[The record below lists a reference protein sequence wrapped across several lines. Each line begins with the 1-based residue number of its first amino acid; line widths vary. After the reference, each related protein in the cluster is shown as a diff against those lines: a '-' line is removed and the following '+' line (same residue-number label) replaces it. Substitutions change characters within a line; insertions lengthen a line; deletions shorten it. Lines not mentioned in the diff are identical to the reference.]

1 MRAELRK
8 EEVITSLGIA
18 EEVLLRY
25 PGMNKVYSVSF
36 DLPES
41 PVGHI
46 VVFIGAKGVQVI
58 SRIFT
63 EHGHLCLDPP
73 LPSEAVRDLPVGKR
87 DRLICNLKLRYVTA
101 HLLGWTDML

>member
-18 EEVLLRY
+18 EEVLLQY
-25 PGMNKVYSVSF
+25 PGTNKVYSVSF

-41 PVGHI
+41 PVGHT

-58 SRIFT
+58 SRTFT
-63 EHGHLCLDPP
+63 EHGHLCLAP
-73 LPSEAVRDLPVGKR
+73 LPAEAVSDLPFGER
-87 DRLICNLKLRYVTA
+87 DRLICNLKPRYVTS
-101 HLLGWTDML
+101 HLLGWTDR